1 MSHHYTIIG
10 NWKMNLDIDQS
21 EKLVDNIQKKIKPH
35 THVTNVVCPSF
46 IAIPAVNGRVEKD
59 KLRVGAQDIAEADSG
74 LYTGDVSGPMLKGLV
89 EYVIVG
95 HSEKRKNDHDVDTK
109 IAKKLAAAVR
119 NDFIPVLCIGD
130 KLNDREDG
138 HSKRVIV
145 DQLHVCLSELT
156 ADDIK
161 GMKIVYEP
169 VWAISNGD
177 GHGNFAKPSDVKE
190 MVTIIRQTIEELYG
204 EAASSHVEVLY
215 GGSVNPDNCRAY
227 LELQDIQGLLVGG
240 ASLNYEQFSKIV
252 EEAQQIAD
260 GK

>member
-1 MSHHYTIIG
+1 MSHHYTIVA
-10 NWKMNLDIDQS
+10 NWKMNLDIQQS
-21 EKLVDNIQKKIKPH
+21 EKLVENLQKKIKPH

-46 IAIPAVNGRVEKD
+46 VALPAISEIAEKD

-74 LYTGDVSGPMLKGLV
+74 LYTGDVSGPMLKGLI

-109 IAKKLAAAVR
+109 IAKKLSAAIR
-119 NDFIPVLCIGD
+119 NDFIPILCVGD
-130 KLNDREDG
+130 RLNDREEG
-138 HSKRVIV
+138 LSKRVIV

-169 VWAISNGD
+169 VWAISTGD
-177 GHGNFAKPSDVKE
+177 GHGNFAKPDDVSK
-190 MVTIIRQTIEELYG
+190 MVTVIRQTIEELYG
-204 EAASSHVEVLY
+204 EAASSQVEVLY
-215 GGSVNPDNCRAY
+215 GGSVNPDNCRAF
-227 LELQDIQGLLVGG
+227 LELEDIQGLLVGG

-252 EEAQQIAD
+252 TETQKIAE

>member
-21 EKLVDNIQKKIKPH
+21 EKLVDNLQKKIKPH

-46 IAIPAVNGRVEKD
+46 IAIPAANELVEKD

-74 LYTGDVSGPMLKGLV
+74 LFTGDVSGPMLKGLV

-119 NDFIPVLCIGD
+119 NDLIPVLCVGD

-145 DQLHVCLSELT
+145 DQLHVCLSDLT

-240 ASLNYEQFSKIV
+240 ASLNYEQFTKIV